1 MSNRSLFR
9 KYGKAG
15 IVVVGLAVLAA
26 CTMDKVAIPG
36 FIGPSEYGLALK
48 LTVSPDLLIAD
59 GTSQAVVRVEARGPD
74 GKAVSGQ
81 DVFFE
86 ITDAGGT
93 FAALGNLNTNR
104 VATGGDGFAQV
115 VYTAPQRTDF
125 TANSFV
131 MIVARIVGSDAGN
144 QQYRSVRLELRSA
157 EPRLF
162 PPNPANCP
170 PDTDHGVDGCPFAD
184 FRAEFGPGGQLLLQS
199 ICVDSVDKAGRLG
212 TIVRY
217 SWDFGDGSEREDK
230 PDVNHRYSAP
240 GIYNVQHSCTDDNGA
255 LDVIT
260 KPFQIE

>member
-9 KYGKAG
+9 KYGAPA
-15 IVVVGLAVLAA
+15 VVLVALAALAA
-26 CTMDKVAIPG
+26 CSLDKVAIPG
-36 FIGPSEYGLALK
+36 FIGPSEFGLALK
-48 LTVSPDLLIAD
+48 LTVTPDLLIAD
-59 GTSQAVVRVEARGPD
+59 GTSQAVIRVEARGPD
-74 GKAVSGQ
+74 GKAVAGQ

-86 ITDAGGT
+86 ITDASGAFANIGT
-93 FAALGNLNTNR
+93 LNANRAAT
-104 VATGGDGFAQV
+104 AADGFAQV
-115 VYTAPQRTDF
+115 LYTSPQRTDF

-131 MIVARIVGSDAGN
+131 MVVARTVGSDAGN
-144 QQYRSVRLELRSA
+144 QTYRSVRLELRSA

-162 PPNPANCP
+162 PPNPLNCP
-170 PDTDHGVDGCPFAD
+170 SGADEGEEGCPFAD
-184 FRAEFGPGGQLLLQS
+184 FRAEFGPDGQLLLQT
-199 ICVDSVDKAGRLG
+199 ICVDSADSSGRIG

-240 GIYNVQHSCTDDNGA
+240 GIYNVQHACTDDNGA